1 MMPRET
7 TIDLRGCRGNHEDC
21 CTEMARI
28 PPFINWDSECIL
40 GRPHIRIIKVD
51 TDIPWEYC

>member
-28 PPFINWDSECIL
+28 PPINWDSEVYL
-40 GRPHIRIIKVD
+40 A
-51 TDIPWEYC
+51 T